1 MRITFV
7 FVFLFGVYLC
17 FGQNQSESQFSS
29 FDINY
34 FSGNIALHNDD
45 ILHLIQGHPEGVILS
60 WNTKTF
66 GKQAWEQRYNYP
78 DYGLSFSYQNLK
90 YDVLGQNYA
99 IYGHY
104 NFYFFNRNLMLRIGQ
119 GLALTTNPYDKNT
132 NFKNNAFGTRLMSST
147 YFMANYIKERVFSQF
162 GFQFGLS
169 LIHYSNANVKAPNT
183 SINSLTINAGVIY
196 NLNDSYPNYQYDLTD
211 DVRYQESIK
220 YNIVFRSGVN
230 ESDVIGSGQFPFY
243 ILSTYLDK
251 RVSRKSAV
259 HIGFDAFFSN
269 FLKELI
275 YYQSVAFPDYNI
287 NSETDYKRLGLFV
300 GHELFIN
307 KLSIVTQLGYYL
319 YYPYDFEGRTYQRI
333 GVKRYFGSK
342 WFAVITLKSHVA
354 KAEAVEFG
362 IGIRL

>member
-45 ILHLIQGHPEGVILS
+45 ILHLIQGHPEGIIIS
-60 WNTKTF
+60 WNRKTF

-132 NFKNNAFGTRLMSST
+132 NFKNNAS
-147 YFMANYIKERVFSQF
+147 AIKSEFESALLETESYEVLVGRGNTLEAIKQRV
-162 GFQFGLS
+162 GL
-169 LIHYSNANVKAPNT
+169 AR
-183 SINSLTINAGVIY
+183 SIL
-196 NLNDSYPNYQYDLTD
+196 
-211 DVRYQESIK
+211 
-220 YNIVFRSGVN
+220 
-230 ESDVIGSGQFPFY
+230 
-243 ILSTYLDK
+243 
-251 RVSRKSAV
+251 RKW
-259 HIGFDAFFSN
+259 I
-269 FLKELI
+269 
-275 YYQSVAFPDYNI
+275 P
-287 NSETDYKRLGLFV
+287 
-300 GHELFIN
+300 
-307 KLSIVTQLGYYL
+307 
-319 YYPYDFEGRTYQRI
+319 
-333 GVKRYFGSK
+333 
-342 WFAVITLKSHVA
+342 
-354 KAEAVEFG
+354 
-362 IGIRL
+362 

>member
-196 NLNDSYPNYQYDLTD
+196 NLNDSYPYYQYDLTD

-220 YNIVFRSGVN
+220 YNIVFR
-230 ESDVIGSGQFPFY
+230 IM
-243 ILSTYLDK
+243 K
-251 RVSRKSAV
+251 K
-259 HIGFDAFFSN
+259 
-269 FLKELI
+269 
-275 YYQSVAFPDYNI
+275 
-287 NSETDYKRLGLFV
+287 
-300 GHELFIN
+300 
-307 KLSIVTQLGYYL
+307 
-319 YYPYDFEGRTYQRI
+319 
-333 GVKRYFGSK
+333 
-342 WFAVITLKSHVA
+342 
-354 KAEAVEFG
+354 
-362 IGIRL
+362 